1 MGVISKQKATGI
13 AKKQKTAAKRLWR
26 GVFNFRH
33 QIIVR
38 YLQAY
43 SAAQA
48 KVLMMRRIAHEQDVP
63 YAYVFGL
70 FDGSIDNFEITE
82 EKEGTCK

>member
-1 MGVISKQKATGI
+1 MGATSKSKATGI
-13 AKKQKTAAKRLWR
+13 AKHKKLWR

-33 QIIVR
+33 QVVIR

-48 KVLMMRRIAHEQDVP
+48 KVLMMRRIAQEHGVP
-63 YAYVFGL
+63 YSYVFRL

>member
-1 MGVISKQKATGI
+1 MGATSKSKATGI
-13 AKKQKTAAKRLWR
+13 AKSKKLWR

-33 QIIVR
+33 QIVIR

-43 SAAQA
+43 SADQA
-48 KVLMMRRIAHEQDVP
+48 KVLMMRRIAQEHGVP
-63 YAYVFGL
+63 YSYVFRL